1 MSEVPEGVSLSSF
14 ERRPPRP
21 TATMTMTRDG
31 HDDVEVLLGLRSET
45 MAAFPGYWAFPGGGL
60 SRVDDAAVETLEGF
74 EGPEAKATACILREM
89 SEELGLAPSENG
101 LVSIP
106 LDARQQII
114 ADKRQYLP
122 LAQAGKFPYNTE
134 SLRVLSHRITPP
146 FGPIQFDNAFMH
158 FHAGSQE
165 NVPEIDLEPQTE
177 FTEIMWDSPKN
188 ILHRWSKH
196 EIKVAPPVVT
206 LLMEIERTLE
216 RKGRDMVKAAEDISE
231 RLPGRR
237 SILFAHGVEV
247 VPVKTATLPPADH
260 TNCYLVGDPEG
271 EFILVD
277 PASHLR
283 EGMEDLANAVDRHKG
298 RLVAIT
304 FTHSHAD
311 HIGDIGLL
319 REAFDVPIWG
329 SEYTSKTVACDRILI
344 DGETLQLGNQN
355 WQVLITPGHH
365 PGHTCFLGDAGL
377 IAGDMVAGIGT
388 ILIPPHTGDMNVYME
403 QLERLKNLKP
413 HLLFPSHGPVIAL
426 PTHKFNHY
434 ISHRKAR
441 HEAVFDAVK
450 SGLQSLSEITKVAY
464 SNTPNAHPILAEDQ
478 TLSHLMSHQRA
489 GVLIEH
495 SSKWSVNNAKPQ
507 NTNNGWVFHATTG

>member
-1 MSEVPEGVSLSSF
+1 MSEVPDGVSLSSF

-31 HDDVEVLLGLRSET
+31 QDGVEVLLGLRSET

-60 SRVDDAAVETLEGF
+60 SRVDAAAVERLEGF
-74 EGPEAKATACILREM
+74 EGPEAKAIACILREM

-106 LDARQQII
+106 LDVRQQII
-114 ADKRQYLP
+114 ADKHQYLP
-122 LAQAGKFPYNTE
+122 LAQEGAFPYDTG

-158 FHAGSQE
+158 FHAGSHE
-165 NVPEIDLEPQTE
+165 KVPEIDLEPQTE
-177 FTEIMWDSPKN
+177 FTEIMWDTPN
-188 ILHRWSKH
+188 TILDRWAKH

-216 RKGRDMVKAAEDISE
+216 RKERDMVKAAQDISE

-283 EGMEDLANAVDRHKG
+283 EGMEDLASAVDRHKG
-298 RLVAIT
+298 QLIAMM

-329 SEYTSKTVACDRILI
+329 SEYTSQTVTCDRILI
-344 DGETLQLGNQN
+344 DGETLKLGNQN

-365 PGHTCFLGDAGL
+365 PGHICLLGDAGL

-403 QLERLKNLKP
+403 QLHRLKNLNP
-413 HLLFPSHGPVIAL
+413 HLIFPSHGPVIAL
-426 PTHKFNHY
+426 PTQKFNHY
-434 ISHRKAR
+434 LSHRKAR
-441 HEAVFDAVK
+441 HDAVFAAVK
-450 SGLQSLSEITKVAY
+450 SGLQTLPEITKVAY
-464 SNTPNAHPILAEDQ
+464 SDTPGAHPILAEDQ

-489 GVLIEH
+489 GLLREH
-495 SSKWSVNNAKPQ
+495 SSKWSVNNTK
-507 NTNNGWVFHATTG
+507 T

>member
-1 MSEVPEGVSLSSF
+1 MSEVPDGISFGSF

-31 HDDVEVLLGLRSET
+31 KTGIEVLLGLRSET

-60 SRVDDAAVETLEGF
+60 SRVDDAAVEALEGF
-74 EGPEAKATACILREM
+74 EGPEAKAIACILREM
-89 SEELGLAPSENG
+89 SEELGLAPSGNR
-101 LVSIP
+101 LVAIP
-106 LDARQQII
+106 LEARQQII

-122 LAQAGKFPYNTE
+122 LAQQGAFPYDTR
-134 SLRVLSHRITPP
+134 SMRVLSHRITPP
-146 FGPIQFDNAFMH
+146 FGPIQFDNSFMH
-158 FHAGSQE
+158 IHAGHHE
-165 NVPEIDLEPQTE
+165 DVPEIDLEPQTE
-177 FTEIMWDSPKN
+177 FTQIMWDTPNN
-188 ILHRWSKH
+188 ILIRWSNH

-216 RKGRDMVKAAEDISE
+216 RKGRDMTKAAQDISE

-260 TNCYLVGDPEG
+260 TNCYLVGDPES
-271 EFILVD
+271 EFILID

-283 EGMEDLANAVDRHKG
+283 EGIEDMAKAVDRHKG
-298 RLVAIT
+298 RLVAMI

-329 SEYTSKTVACDRILI
+329 SEYTSRSVSCDRILT
-344 DGETLQLGNQN
+344 DGETLKLGNQN
-355 WQVLITPGHH
+355 WKVLITPGHH
-365 PGHTCFLGDAGL
+365 PGHICLLGDAGL

-426 PTHKFNHY
+426 PTLKFNHY
-434 ISHRKAR
+434 LSHRKAR
-441 HEAVFDAVK
+441 HEAVFNAVK
-450 SGLQSLSEITKVAY
+450 SGLYTLSDITKAAY
-464 SNTPNAHPILAEDQ
+464 ADTPDAHPGLAEDQ

-489 GVLIEH
+489 GTLVEH
-495 SSKWSVNNAKPQ
+495 SSAWSINSTKP
-507 NTNNGWVFHATTG
+507 

>member
-1 MSEVPEGVSLSSF
+1 MSEVPEGMSLGPQK
-14 ERRPPRP
+14 RRKPRP

-31 HDDVEVLLGLRSET
+31 VNGVEILLGLRSET

-60 SRVDDAAVETLEGF
+60 SRVDAVAVETLEGF
-74 EGPEAKATACILREM
+74 EGTEAKAIACILREM
-89 SEELGLAPSENG
+89 SEELGLAPTAHG
-101 LVSIP
+101 LVALP
-106 LDARQQII
+106 LEARKEII
-114 ADKRQYLP
+114 ADKSRYLP
-122 LAQAGKFPYNTE
+122 LAQQGVFPYDTS

-158 FHAGSQE
+158 LHAGLAK

-177 FTEIMWDSPKN
+177 FTQIIWATPNE
-188 ILHRWSKH
+188 ILHKWESH
-196 EIKVAPPVVT
+196 EMKVAPPVVT

-216 RKGRDMVKAAEDISE
+216 RKERDMLEAARDISE

-237 SILFAHGVEV
+237 SILFAHGVAV

-283 EGMEDLANAVDRHKG
+283 EGLEDMVKAVDRHKG
-298 RLVAIT
+298 KLIAMM
-304 FTHSHAD
+304 FTHSHGD
-311 HIGDIGLL
+311 HVGDIELL

-329 SEYTSKTVACDRILI
+329 SEYTARSVKCQRILT
-344 DGETLQLGNQN
+344 DGEILELGNQT

-365 PGHTCFLGDAGL
+365 PGHICLLGDAGL

-403 QLERLKNLKP
+403 QLERLKKLKP

-426 PTHKFNHY
+426 PTKKFNQY
-434 ISHRKAR
+434 LSHRKAR
-441 HEAVFDAVK
+441 HEAVYAAVH
-450 SGLQSLSEITKVAY
+450 SGIQSLSDIAKEAY
-464 SNTPNAHPILAEDQ
+464 ADTPDAHPVLAIDQ

-489 GVLIEH
+489 GTIIEH
-495 SSKWSVNNAKPQ
+495 SSNWTVQ
-507 NTNNGWVFHATTG
+507 